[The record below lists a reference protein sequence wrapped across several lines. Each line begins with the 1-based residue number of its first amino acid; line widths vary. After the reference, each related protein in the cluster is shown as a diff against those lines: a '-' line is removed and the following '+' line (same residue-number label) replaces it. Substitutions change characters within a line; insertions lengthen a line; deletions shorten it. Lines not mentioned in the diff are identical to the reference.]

1 MTAEKLLKLGEE
13 DEGRG
18 AGAPGHR
25 GAEEKLLKL
34 GAEARLTVK
43 GKILTKH
50 RIKKSYR
57 LKQIDEPLRKQ
68 RTVREA
74 NLMERARRAKVNVPR
89 ILKVD
94 KKSSTIEMDLIKG
107 KRIDLCLTEKNVEK
121 TGEGVGRLHE
131 AEIIHG
137 DLTTSNILVKRAQ
150 GLRSRLTAERIE
162 KNIHSRRFNVIS
174 FGAQIYFIDFG
185 LGEVSDSV
193 EKRGVDVR
201 VFKESINATK
211 PKKLEVLMKAFWK
224 GYKKECTDIKNVQER
239 LEKIEK
245 RGRYKER

>member
-1 MTAEKLLKLGEE
+1 MMRVKEINGMGIKT
-13 DEGRG
+13 EG
-18 AGAPGHR
+18 R

-43 GKILTKH
+43 GDVLTKH

-89 ILKVD
+89 ILRVD
-94 KKSSTIEMDLIKG
+94 KKISTIEMDLIKG
-107 KRIDLCLTEKNVEK
+107 QRIDLCLTEKNVEK

-131 AEIIHG
+131 AGIIHG
-137 DLTTSNILVKRAQ
+137 DLTTSNILVKGAQ
-150 GLRSRLTAERIE
+150 GRRGAGAP
-162 KNIHSRRFNVIS
+162 RRFS
-174 FGAQIYFIDFG
+174 ELRIYFIDFG

-193 EKRGVDVR
+193 EKRGVDIR

-211 PKKLEVLMKAFWK
+211 PKKLDALMKAFWN
-224 GYKKECTDIKNVQER
+224 GYKKKCEDWEQVQER